1 MTPLRTAPISSLVA
15 IAAVLASPRVYAG
28 NVEPVLVGREA
39 VLTAGAVVA
48 TVQDAG
54 AVWFN
59 PAGLSAITRSSVDV
73 SADAFVLRIYH
84 VPGLIEARLPGQTAT
99 LDIDHAELLA
109 LPSAIVIARRL
120 ADNVT
125 GAISLFTR
133 AQAFVRDSDDLWARA
148 SLQASGTTVDPGG
161 EYEYE
166 QNLTFIQNS
175 SIYHAGP
182 TVSWRVTPDLQ
193 IGASVFGIF
202 QNDRGSFQ
210 LWTNYFS
217 TDGVETTRT
226 VRSEQTEYSLR
237 AIGGQVVLGAQA
249 QLSEKWRVGL
259 TYKSP
264 SIVFKHWVGAGV
276 VVARTQVSPGEEPT
290 AAFFSQR
297 GDRAGDDMTLV
308 QPSRISLGVARQ
320 ISTGHISLEGEI
332 RPGFRNESWS
342 IDLSPTWNA
351 RLGAR
356 FDLDETISVGGGF
369 FTDRTASKIPT
380 GITTTEIDSYGA
392 ALGLEFGTAYDVETD
407 DGEKH
412 TLVFSTTLGVRY
424 ALGVGR
430 VGGVVL
436 DGSSI
441 LVAPIPV
448 VRDATF
454 HELDVSLASSV
465 NF

>member
-1 MTPLRTAPISSLVA
+1 MRNFSPFLVT
-15 IAAVLASPRVYAG
+15 ICVLAAPHAYAG

-59 PAGLSAITRSSVDV
+59 PGGLSAITRSSVDV
-73 SADAFVLRIYH
+73 SADAFVLRIYR
-84 VPGLIEARLPGQTAT
+84 VPGLIEARLPGQVAT

-120 ADNVT
+120 ADDVT
-125 GAISLFTR
+125 GALSLFTR

-148 SLQASGTTVDPGG
+148 SLEASGNIVDPSGA
-161 EYEYE
+161 YEY
-166 QNLTFIQNS
+166 QQSLTFIQNS

-217 TDGVETTRT
+217 TDGVSTTRT

-237 AIGGQVVLGAQA
+237 AIGGQIVLGSQA
-249 QLSEKWRVGL
+249 QISENWRVGL

-264 SIVFKHWVGAGV
+264 TIVFKHWVGAGV
-276 VVARTQVSPGEEPT
+276 VVARTQVSSDQEPV

-308 QPSRISLGVARQ
+308 QPSRISLGLARHLW
-320 ISTGHISLEGEI
+320 TGHISVEAEL
-332 RPGFRNESWS
+332 RPGFRNESWG
-342 IDLSPTWNA
+342 IDLAPTWNA

-356 FDLDETISVGGGF
+356 FDLDETISIGGGV
-369 FTDRTASKIPT
+369 FTDRTSSKKPT
-380 GITTTEIDSYGA
+380 GITTTEIDSYGG
-392 ALGLEFGTAYDVETD
+392 ALGLEFGTPYDVETD

-412 TLVFSTTLGVRY
+412 RLVFSTTLGVRY

-441 LVAPIPV
+441 LVAPISV